1 LIGMLVNLKSLLYF
15 VLQSTF
21 LSTDLKWFVL
31 KMFKMNYLI
40 AALVIFL
47 IEVVIALYVHD
58 DFVRPWVGDVLVVVL
73 LYCFVRGV
81 TRLEV
86 LYAALAVLAFSWFVE
101 TLQYLQIVRIL
112 GLEGNAFAR
121 TIIGTTFSWSDIV
134 AYTLGIVLV
143 VGMEG
148 VMNKRHAL

>member
-1 LIGMLVNLKSLLYF
+1 MRRK
-15 VLQSTF
+15 
-21 LSTDLKWFVL
+21 
-31 KMFKMNYLI
+31 NYLI
-40 AALVIFL
+40 AALVIFI
-47 IEVVIALYVHD
+47 IEVLIALYVRD

-81 TRLEV
+81 TWLNV
-86 LYAALAVLAFSWFVE
+86 LPAALAVLVFSWLME
-101 TLQYLQIVRIL
+101 TLQYLQIIRIL
-112 GLEGNAFAR
+112 GLEDNAVAR
-121 TIIGTTFSWSDIV
+121 TIIGTTFSWADIV